1 MARVKKNGNLSG
13 AIGNVVFVNDG
24 GREFVRARP
33 DRVKQTAQ
41 TKAAAGVFGMVSNRE
56 KMFRRQVLRMLG
68 VPAPQYFAAKHRARI
83 RKTVTNDNGTSAG
96 TATGFG
102 NPQALTGFSFNPKI
116 EWESCTNF
124 FPAFEMESTGEM
136 KVHLPELKWKNQI
149 IPPKNTGSA
158 VLTLVALSA
167 DFNKE
172 AVPVKELA
180 KLELDVS
187 GISAVPSQDWIF
199 PVDAAGGWL
208 LIIGCLK
215 FAAPNQS
222 SVIKDA
228 FSAAYLWAGMLGELQ
243 AVCTQM
249 NTRLSKLEG

>member
-1 MARVKKNGNLSG
+1 MARVKKNGSLSG
-13 AIGNVVFVNDG
+13 AIRNVVFVNDG

-33 DRVKQTAQ
+33 DRIKQTAH
-41 TKAAAGVFGMVSNRE
+41 TKAAAGVFGLVSSRE
-56 KMFRRQVLRMLG
+56 KTFRLQVLRMLG

-83 RKTVTNDNGTSAG
+83 RKTVTGDNSISEEAG
-96 TATGFG
+96 TGFG
-102 NPQALTGFSFNPKI
+102 NPQALAGFSFNPKL

-124 FPAFEMESTGEM
+124 FPAFEMEAAGEM

-158 VLTLVALSA
+158 VLTLLALSA

-172 AVPVKELA
+172 AVPVKMLA
-180 KLELDVS
+180 KLELDIR
-187 GISAVPSQDWIF
+187 GTSAVPSQEWIF
-199 PVDAAGGWL
+199 PVDATEGWL

-222 SVIKDA
+222 SVMKEE
-228 FSAAYLWAGMLGELQ
+228 FSAAYLWAGMQGE
-243 AVCTQM
+243 
-249 NTRLSKLEG
+249 

>member
-13 AIGNVVFVNDG
+13 TIGNIVFVNDG
-24 GREFVRARP
+24 ERAFVRAKP
-33 DRVKQTAQ
+33 DRVKQTTQ
-41 TKAAAGVFGMVSNRE
+41 TKAAAGVFGLVSSRE
-56 KMFRRQVLRMLG
+56 KTFRLQVLRMLG
-68 VPAPQYFAAKHRARI
+68 VPAPQYFAAKQRARI
-83 RKTVTNDNGTSAG
+83 RKTVTADTGIGSATSS
-96 TATGFG
+96 GFG
-102 NPQALTGFSFNPKI
+102 NPQALAGFSFNPKM

-124 FPAFEMESTGEM
+124 FPTFEMEFNGDM

-158 VLTLVALSA
+158 VLTLLALSA

-172 AVPVKELA
+172 AVPVKLLA

-187 GISAVPSQDWIF
+187 GISAAPSQDWIF

-222 SVIKDA
+222 SAMNEA
-228 FSAAYLWAGMLGELQ
+228 FSAAYLWAGMPGE
-243 AVCTQM
+243 
-249 NTRLSKLEG
+249 